1 MHSIQE
7 NSQCVMF
14 ELPQG
19 KTIHLATFDEDIAD
33 SHYEMLETPPGRQFA
48 AERNSRGR
56 GGDTEWFL
64 LYNIAKRWDAPECT
78 RDAWTRSWTDRLVN
92 IPLIRFKCFLSFDT
106 PCIPATKMT
115 QADR

>member
-48 AERNSRGR
+48 AERNSRKGGPGGR
-56 GGDTEWFL
+56 
-64 LYNIAKRWDAPECT
+64 
-78 RDAWTRSWTDRLVN
+78 
-92 IPLIRFKCFLSFDT
+92 
-106 PCIPATKMT
+106 
-115 QADR
+115 